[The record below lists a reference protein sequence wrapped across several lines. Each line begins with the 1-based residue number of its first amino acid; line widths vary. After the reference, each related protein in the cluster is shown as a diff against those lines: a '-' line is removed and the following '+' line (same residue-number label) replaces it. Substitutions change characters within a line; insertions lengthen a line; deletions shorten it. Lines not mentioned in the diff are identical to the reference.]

1 MNLLIRTF
9 SKTVL
14 YLIAISMT
22 VSLVAHSNSK
32 SLLEIKAQSDTTL
45 SLRIESDL
53 LDWQQVINL
62 DIDAN
67 GEVTWEEL
75 NFNSAAVSSYV
86 QSRLLIKN
94 GTDACTILPANKF
107 SGIRNREAA
116 IFSVIDFTAEC
127 ETQLTEVAI
136 NAQLF
141 QEIDPDHR
149 VILNTDA
156 TKTGTLT
163 VLQAGYNNIYLSHS
177 SNLAAFT
184 SFSLEGV
191 RHIFKGYDHLAFL
204 LLLLLPLTRMR
215 VIRDQFLKAAGIVT
229 AFTLAHTITLTM
241 ASSGQLNLPAGPVEL
256 VIALSVVLAAIL
268 NIIEPKQG
276 AGWIIAFA
284 FGLVHGFG
292 FAGAL
297 AELTGSQGNH
307 LISLIGFNVGV
318 EFGQLLVVC
327 LVFPVLLYLSR
338 KRYFSKAMVPVL
350 SLLVAVLG
358 ATWAIERAA
367 FIY

>member
-1 MNLLIRTF
+1 M
-9 SKTVL
+9 
-14 YLIAISMT
+14 
-22 VSLVAHSNSK
+22 
-32 SLLEIKAQSDTTL
+32 
-45 SLRIESDL
+45 SLRVESDL
-53 LDWQQVINL
+53 LDWQQVINF
-62 DIDAN
+62 DIDEN
-67 GEVTWEEL
+67 GEVTWEEI

-86 QSRLLIKN
+86 QSRFVIKN
-94 GTDACTILPANKF
+94 GMDSCMILPANKF
-107 SGIRNREAA
+107 SGIRNREAL
-116 IFSVIDFTAEC
+116 IFAVMDFTVEC
-127 ETQLTEVAI
+127 KTQLTEVAI
-136 NAQLF
+136 KAQLF

-149 VILNTDA
+149 MILNTNA
-156 TKTGTLT
+156 TENGSLT
-163 VLQAGYNNIYLSHS
+163 VLQSGYNKIYFSHS

-215 VIRDQFLKAAGIVT
+215 VKRDQFLKATGIVT

-268 NIIEPKQG
+268 NIVKPKQG

-297 AELTGSQGNH
+297 AELSGGQGNH
-307 LISLIGFNVGV
+307 LVSLIGFNLGV

-327 LVFPVLLYLSR
+327 LVFPVLLYLST
-338 KRYFSKAMVPVL
+338 KRYFSKTMVPVM
-350 SLLVAVLG
+350 SMFVAVLG
-358 ATWAIERAA
+358 ASWAIERAA
-367 FIY
+367 YIF